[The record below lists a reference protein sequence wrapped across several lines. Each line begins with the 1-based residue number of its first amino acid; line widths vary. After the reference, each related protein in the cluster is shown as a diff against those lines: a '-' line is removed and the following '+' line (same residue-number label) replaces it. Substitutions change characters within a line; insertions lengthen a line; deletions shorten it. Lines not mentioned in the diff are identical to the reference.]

1 MFAPSNASA
10 VLDRIYLDVRCRLL
24 DIAASLDR
32 VERAEGSD
40 DVKDDPRLKQL
51 LDGVVILASGE
62 SDRAER
68 IQMLFSDA
76 YTPGW
81 NKRANGKAETR
92 G

>member
-24 DIAASLDR
+24 DIAAALDR
-32 VERAEGSD
+32 MERAEGAD
-40 DVKDDPRLKQL
+40 DVRDDPRLKQL
-51 LDGVVILASGE
+51 LDGVAILASGE

-76 YTPGW
+76 YVSGW
-81 NKRANGKAETR
+81 NKRANGKTEAR